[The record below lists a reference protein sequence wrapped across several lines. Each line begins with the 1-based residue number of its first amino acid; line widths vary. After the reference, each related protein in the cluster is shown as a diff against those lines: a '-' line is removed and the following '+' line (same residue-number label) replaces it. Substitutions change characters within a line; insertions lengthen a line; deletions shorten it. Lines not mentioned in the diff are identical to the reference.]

1 MRSTAF
7 LLAAAGLA
15 ALPGTAWAGGELAPP
30 VRVVAG
36 EAPIR
41 AEVGHAAPCF
51 HDLDRDGKRDL
62 LVGQMG
68 KGQLLVWR
76 NEGTDTKPVF
86 TTSTV
91 FRVDGK
97 DATVEAG

>member
-1 MRSTAF
+1 MRPTAL
-7 LLAAAGLA
+7 LLAAGLL
-15 ALPGTAWAGGELAPP
+15 ALPATAPAGDDLAPP
-30 VRVVAG
+30 VRLLAG
-36 EAPIR
+36 EAPIS
-41 AEVGHAAPCF
+41 ADVGHAAPCF

-68 KGQLLVWR
+68 NGQLLVWR
-76 NEGTDTKPVF
+76 NEGTDTAPTF
-86 TTSTV
+86 AASSV